1 MVTILTGTSFRG
13 AGLIR
18 GEATIYNI
26 LYIYIYIYSGVGIN
40 KSYMFH
46 NFKQVTS
53 MFTII
58 R

>member
-26 LYIYIYIYSGVGIN
+26 LYIYIYIYI
-40 KSYMFH
+40 
-46 NFKQVTS
+46 QE
-53 MFTII
+53 
-58 R
+58 